1 MTRGPAVIG
10 WLHGA
15 PDQGRDQD
23 LDDAGGQLARV
34 LLVDDHVI
42 LRSALRLVLERA
54 GDVSV
59 VGEAGTAE
67 EALAL
72 LPELA
77 PDVVLMDVRMPGLGG
92 IDGTLGVKELA
103 PGTRVLVLSM
113 LVDEATVRRAMAAG
127 ADGYVPK
134 TATEDD
140 VVRAIRAVRAGER
153 VIDASLGDILERPAP
168 PDPLDALTPHELEV
182 ARLVALGHTTAEI
195 GAQLG
200 TGPRTVEHARAVALD
215 KLGART
221 RAELVSA
228 FRQAG
233 RFGRGAL
240 AVSPSRD
247 PARSPRG

>member
-1 MTRGPAVIG
+1 MIG

-15 PDQGRDQD
+15 RGQGRDQD
-23 LDDAGGQLARV
+23 LDDAGGQLTRV

-67 EALAL
+67 AALAL

-92 IDGTLGVKELA
+92 IDGTLAVKELA

-127 ADGYVPK
+127 AHRPDRADHVVLGRRLRDVP
-134 TATEDD
+134 
-140 VVRAIRAVRAGER
+140 VGAGER

-221 RAELVSA
+221 RAELVSS